1 MESLFSPLPPSS
13 RSSTPPSAPTTD
25 FDIIE
30 AQKENIRPTPAG
42 RSAATLS
49 SLLDKD
55 SVAEQRIQEG
65 HERFRRQIAE
75 AERRELE
82 GEDMEDGVLDVL
94 DVHNRYVLLND
105 IRATLMGLQICSL

>member
-1 MESLFSPLPPSS
+1 V
-13 RSSTPPSAPTTD
+13 
-25 FDIIE
+25 IE

-49 SLLDKD
+49 TLLDKD
-55 SVAEQRIQEG
+55 AVADQRIQEG

-94 DVHNRYVLLND
+94 DVHNR
-105 IRATLMGLQICSL
+105 